1 MSFNFVAGKPAH
13 PIHLTP
19 IMSGNFTG
27 DIDGDGTD
35 LINVSHIG
43 QTHAEEGRLVFFAG
57 STTGLAGNERNIR
70 GHSALSFNSTTNV
83 FTVGSGMVF
92 GRHEVTSHYSV
103 QVSDYYIGCNHTAS
117 ITITLPFAS
126 TLASGQTFTIKDE
139 SGQANSFVINVV
151 RQGSD
156 TIDGQNNFTIESPF
170 GAVNLYSNGSNK
182 FFLF

>member
-27 DIDGDGTD
+27 DIDGDGSD
-35 LINVSHIG
+35 LVNVSHIG
-43 QTHAEEGRLVFFAG
+43 QTNAAEGRLVFFDS

-70 GHSALSFNSTTNV
+70 GHSSLSFNRSTNV

-92 GRHEVTSHYSV
+92 SRHEVTSHYSV

-126 TLASGQTFTIKDE
+126 SLTSGQTFTIKDE

-170 GAVNLYSNGSNK
+170 GAVNLYSNGTNK

>member
-1 MSFNFVAGKPAH
+1 MSFNFVKGKISFPLDH
-13 PIHLTP
+13 EPIL
-19 IMSGNFTG
+19 SGNFIG

-35 LINVSHIG
+35 LTNVSHIG
-43 QTHAEEGRLVFFAG
+43 QTNAAEGRLVFFDS

-70 GHSALSFNSTTNV
+70 GHSSLSFNRTTNV

-92 GRHEVTSHYSV
+92 SRHEATSDYSV

-126 TLASGQTFTIKDE
+126 TLNSGQTFTIKDE
-139 SGQANSFVINVV
+139 SGQANSFTINVV

-156 TIDGQNNFTIESPF
+156 LIDGQTNFKIESPF